1 MEADDVPV
9 ASVHGTNDGTVKYNR
24 GIVNPGSPLMYLDG
38 SRMIHERA
46 CALGLENQFY
56 TFPNAPHVPYAGS
69 TAYMDTTINFFRD
82 FLIKQLGCTNSM
94 LQLENARM
102 QTVYLYPINYCDG
115 SPVNEVCS
123 TSSIS
128 EISMENIQVYP
139 VPTSGELI
147 IKVTD
152 EGLFVHHDLTQEELA
167 QLVGASRE
175 TVNKALA
182 DFAGRGWLK
191 LDGRAVLITD
201 VERLGKRG
209 K

>member
-1 MEADDVPV
+1 
-9 ASVHGTNDGTVKYNR
+9 
-24 GIVNPGSPLMYLDG
+24 
-38 SRMIHERA
+38 
-46 CALGLENQFY
+46 
-56 TFPNAPHVPYAGS
+56 
-69 TAYMDTTINFFRD
+69 MDTTINFFRD

-102 QTVYLYPINYCDG
+102 QNVYLYPINYCDG

-152 EGLFVHHDLTQEELA
+152 EGLYHLRIIDLFGRTL
-167 QLVGASRE
+167 LVSNSSSLE
-175 TVNKALA
+175 TSLDLSLFTKGSYILRITNQYGQTETKTIIVN
-182 DFAGRGWLK
+182 
-191 LDGRAVLITD
+191 
-201 VERLGKRG
+201 
-209 K
+209 

>member
-1 MEADDVPV
+1 M
-9 ASVHGTNDGTVKYNR
+9 
-24 GIVNPGSPLMYLDG
+24 
-38 SRMIHERA
+38 
-46 CALGLENQFY
+46 GLENQFY

-82 FLIKQLGCTNSM
+82 FLIKQLGCTDNM

-102 QTVYLYPINYCDG
+102 QTVFLYPTNYCDG

-152 EGLFVHHDLTQEELA
+152 EGLYHLRIIDLFGRTL
-167 QLVGASRE
+167 LVANSSSLE
-175 TVNKALA
+175 TSLDLSLFEKGSYILRITNQNGQTETKTIIVN
-182 DFAGRGWLK
+182 
-191 LDGRAVLITD
+191 
-201 VERLGKRG
+201 
-209 K
+209 

>member
-1 MEADDVPV
+1 
-9 ASVHGTNDGTVKYNR
+9 
-24 GIVNPGSPLMYLDG
+24 
-38 SRMIHERA
+38 
-46 CALGLENQFY
+46 
-56 TFPNAPHVPYAGS
+56 
-69 TAYMDTTINFFRD
+69 
-82 FLIKQLGCTNSM
+82 LGCTDNM

-152 EGLFVHHDLTQEELA
+152 EGLFHFRIIDLFGRTL
-167 QLVGASRE
+167 LVSNSSSIE
-175 TVNKALA
+175 TSLDLSLFAKGSYILRITNQNGQTETKTIIVN
-182 DFAGRGWLK
+182 
-191 LDGRAVLITD
+191 
-201 VERLGKRG
+201 
-209 K
+209 